1 MTLATDTSRNARS
14 GLSRRDSIGQPRV
27 AAQRLPWV
35 RSRHTISTP
44 KGLRNGLA
52 ARRNPFRFER
62 VISFGPQGSRCA
74 ATLGYP
80 TKAVPALLRADL
92 RLLTSCLLLLL
103 VANRAAMGDETVVV
117 RTAAG
122 RQAQLTGEILD
133 YDVRELHIRTTDGR
147 EQVVPSDRVLRIETQ
162 YVPEQFQAE
171 RARDEEQYDSALLLY
186 QKALAAEPRRWAR
199 HAIIREMIGCHR
211 ALGRVEQ
218 SGEMFLLLAR
228 DGPNSSDL
236 AAMPLAW
243 SPGMPP
249 ASLERAAQGWMARD
263 DLPAAVLLGASH
275 LLSIRPAE
283 AMAGLKRLASEADG
297 PIAQLAAAQLWRTE
311 IVTADAQKTDAWR
324 RAIDRMS
331 DELRPGPQFVLGQSL
346 ARQGQHEQATL
357 ALLRVPILDPG
368 RRELAPVALVEAGRS
383 LEKLERTHQAA
394 GLYREVL
401 RDYPTSPAA
410 AEAIGRL
417 EALAGT
423 QK

>member
-1 MTLATDTSRNARS
+1 LF
-14 GLSRRDSIGQPRV
+14 V
-27 AAQRLPWV
+27 
-35 RSRHTISTP
+35 
-44 KGLRNGLA
+44 
-52 ARRNPFRFER
+52 
-62 VISFGPQGSRCA
+62 
-74 ATLGYP
+74 
-80 TKAVPALLRADL
+80 
-92 RLLTSCLLLLL
+92 LTACLLLLL
-103 VANRAAMGDETVVV
+103 AANRAATAEETVVV

-122 RQAQLTGEILD
+122 RQARLTGEVLD
-133 YDVRELHIRTTDGR
+133 YDVRELRIRTTDGR
-147 EQVVPSDRVLRIETQ
+147 EQVVPAPQVLRIETQ

-171 RARDEEQYDSALLLY
+171 RARDEGQYDSALMLY

-211 ALGRVEQ
+211 ALGRVER

-263 DLPAAVLLGASH
+263 ELPAAVLLGASH

-283 AMAGLKRLASEADG
+283 AMSRLKRLAAETDG
-297 PIAQLAAAQLWRTE
+297 PVAQLAAAQLWRTE

-324 RAIDRMS
+324 RAIERMS
-331 DELRPGPQFVLGQSL
+331 DELRPGPQFVLGQAL

-383 LEKLERTHQAA
+383 LEKLERSHQAA

-410 AEAIGRL
+410 AEALSRL
-417 EALAGT
+417 EALAGA